1 MTNFTGTSHQMLRF
15 TKTYR
20 TNFHNIF
27 SFIKNAPRHPKLQ
40 RSNEYARRPDRD
52 FLPSALEILE
62 TPPSPL
68 AITMIIT
75 IATFTVLVL
84 TWSYFGWMDIYAVS
98 NGKVQPSGLSKIVQS
113 SEPGR
118 ILSVKVENGTRVEK
132 GQLLVE
138 LDPTETTADLTA
150 LVNEYSSIEA
160 EIIRRKELLN
170 ITKAGKKFIIPQIQF
185 PAHIDVSVSQR
196 EQDAFRIDLADL
208 AAGLDSLR
216 TQISEKMATINR
228 LQSTIDARNRS
239 IQLTRERLSMRDELA
254 AKGSGS
260 RALIIEIEQQ
270 LEALLTTD
278 ISDKGQVIETRSLI
292 ETLAKRMDELVMQFS
307 ADQMHKLTD
316 ADRKLQKLEQDIVK
330 AKSRNLHTRLVA
342 PISGH
347 VQQLSVTTIGQIVST
362 GQTIMTI
369 IPDEQKIE
377 IATNISNKDIGFVK
391 LGQRAI
397 IKFQAFP
404 FTRYGVITGRVT
416 KISYD
421 AIDERLANALGDP
434 VSASSGQLDNR
445 SATVGSQNLV
455 YPAVVELDRNSIE
468 IEGGSVPISSGMLAS
483 IEIRTGE
490 RRALDFVLSPIR
502 ETVMDAGHE
511 H

>member
-1 MTNFTGTSHQMLRF
+1 
-15 TKTYR
+15 
-20 TNFHNIF
+20 
-27 SFIKNAPRHPKLQ
+27 
-40 RSNEYARRPDRD
+40 
-52 FLPSALEILE
+52 
-62 TPPSPL
+62 
-68 AITMIIT
+68 
-75 IATFTVLVL
+75 
-84 TWSYFGWMDIYAVS
+84 
-98 NGKVQPSGLSKIVQS
+98 
-113 SEPGR
+113 
-118 ILSVKVENGTRVEK
+118 
-132 GQLLVE
+132 
-138 LDPTETTADLTA
+138 
-150 LVNEYSSIEA
+150 
-160 EIIRRKELLN
+160 
-170 ITKAGKKFIIPQIQF
+170 
-185 PAHIDVSVSQR
+185 
-196 EQDAFRIDLADL
+196 
-208 AAGLDSLR
+208 
-216 TQISEKMATINR
+216 
-228 LQSTIDARNRS
+228 
-239 IQLTRERLSMRDELA
+239 MRDELA

-330 AKSRNLHTRLVA
+330 AKSRNSHTRLVA

-347 VQQLSVTTIGQIVST
+347 VQQLSVTTIGQIVAT

-369 IPDEQKIE
+369 IPDDQKIE

-404 FTRYGVITGRVT
+404 FTRYGVITGHVT

-445 SATVGSQNLV
+445 SAAIGSQNLV

-468 IEGGSVPISSGMLAS
+468 IEDGSVPISSGMLAS
-483 IEIRTGE
+483 VEIRTGE